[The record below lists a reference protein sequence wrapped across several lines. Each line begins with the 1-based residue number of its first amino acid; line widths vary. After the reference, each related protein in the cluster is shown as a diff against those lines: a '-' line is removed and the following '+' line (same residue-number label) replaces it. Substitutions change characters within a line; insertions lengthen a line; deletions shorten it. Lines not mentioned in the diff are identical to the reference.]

1 MNAKTTLNDTKQLYM
16 EQFGEAIV
24 TNSYLKIAVA
34 VMSLVILGLVI
45 LDVRTLN
52 TFHNFKPLVIRIDE
66 LGRAQAVAYDAFA
79 YKPEDKEAKYF
90 LTQFCELYYRRNRYT
105 VNDDF
110 TKAFYFL
117 DGKLA
122 NNLMGAYKND
132 KVIEHYL
139 SNPSS
144 PEVDIDVQQVALEPM
159 LKPPYKASVDFYM
172 IQYSPVDHSV
182 LKRTLYTATF
192 VFVFRSNIPSQLI
205 PINPLGLT
213 ITYFRE
219 DEAFK

>member
-1 MNAKTTLNDTKQLYM
+1 MSKTTLNDAKQLYM

-90 LTQFCELYYRRNRYT
+90 LIQFCELYYRRNRYT

-132 KVIEHYL
+132 KVIENYL

-182 LKRTLYTATF
+182 LKKTLYTATF
-192 VFVFRSNIPSQLI
+192 VFVFRTNIPSQLI

>member
-1 MNAKTTLNDTKQLYM
+1 MSNTTVNEAKQLYL

-34 VMSLVILGLVI
+34 VLSLVILGLVI

-52 TFHNFKPLVIRIDE
+52 TFRNFKPLVIRIDE
-66 LGRAQAVAYDAFA
+66 LGRAQAVGYDAFA
-79 YKPEDKEAKYF
+79 YTPEDKEAKYF

-117 DGKLA
+117 DGKLGNDIMA
-122 NNLMGAYKND
+122 AYKND
-132 KVIEHYL
+132 KAIENFL
-139 SNPSS
+139 ANPSS
-144 PEVDIDVQQVALEPM
+144 PEVDIDVQLVALEPM

-182 LKRTLYTATF
+182 LKKTLYTATF
-192 VFVFRSNIPSQLI
+192 VFVFRNDVPSQLI

-213 ITYFRE
+213 ITNFRE

>member
-1 MNAKTTLNDTKQLYM
+1 MTTNEARQLYM

-34 VMSLVILGLVI
+34 VLSLVILGLVI
-45 LDVRTLN
+45 LDVRTLH
-52 TFHNFKPLVIRIDE
+52 TFQNFKPLVIRIDE
-66 LGRAQAVAYDAFA
+66 LGRAQAVGYDAFA
-79 YKPEDKEAKYF
+79 YRPEDKEAKYF
-90 LTQFCELYYRRNRYT
+90 LTQFCQLYYRRNRYT
-105 VNDDF
+105 LNDDF
-110 TKAFYFL
+110 TKSFYFL

-122 NNLMGAYKND
+122 NDLMTAFKKE
-132 KVIEHYL
+132 KVIENFL
-139 SNPSS
+139 SNPSA

-182 LKRTLYTATF
+182 LKKTLYTATF
-192 VFVFRSNIPSQLI
+192 VFVFRTNVPSHLV